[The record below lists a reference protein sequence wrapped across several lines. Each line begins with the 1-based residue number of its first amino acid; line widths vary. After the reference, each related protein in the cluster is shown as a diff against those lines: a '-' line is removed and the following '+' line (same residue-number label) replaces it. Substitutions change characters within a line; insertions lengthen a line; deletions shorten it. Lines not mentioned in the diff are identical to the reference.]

1 MIMTSAELTASPTVT
16 TTATGFFPPLVRTA
30 AQQRRSAADFLRER
44 WRFCAGFS
52 FAIMLLYVVRLVDI
66 QTGPVWE
73 ILLSSVGYV
82 WLLYFLPGTLVI
94 AVGVGLLNR
103 FARAPLQL
111 WLATSLLVMLCTVGF
126 QGALQF
132 VRTGDG
138 PLSLFGFWQ
147 GATDAFRSIQRLDV
161 FNVFIEQTTSGL
173 LFFGLI
179 AWFYLRVQV
188 GERTDAALRATQLA
202 AIRGEQQVV
211 HARLSALQAQVDPDF
226 LFAALSQVQTAYAR
240 NVDQAQAALDEVI
253 VFLRAA
259 LPQTDAS
266 DTTFASEAAL
276 AQAALRLASRIAD
289 KQVLLQV
296 APAEEE
302 VQSALCPPQVCLP
315 LVQAL
320 HAHAAANATLQLRGS
335 VVDERVLM
343 RLTATLATGA
353 ADEPLAITGAVNGA
367 QKTLQSVLGASA
379 SIVARRAG
387 NLIHLYI
394 GFPYASRAT
403 SRHR

>member
-1 MIMTSAELTASPTVT
+1 MIMTSAELTASPTLT
-16 TTATGFFPPLVRTA
+16 TTATGFFPPLVRTT

-66 QTGPVWE
+66 QTGPAWA

-111 WLATSLLVMLCTVGF
+111 WLATSLLVILCTMGV
-126 QGALQF
+126 QGALQL
-132 VRTGDG
+132 VRIGDG
-138 PLSLFGFWQ
+138 PLSFFAFWQ
-147 GATDAFRSIQRLDV
+147 GASDDLRSSEPFDV
-161 FNVFIEQTTSGL
+161 VNVFVEQTTAGL
-173 LFFGLI
+173 LFFGLL
-179 AWFYLRVQV
+179 AWFYLKVQD

-211 HARLSALQAQVDPDF
+211 HARLRALQAQVDPDF
-226 LFAALSQVQTAYAR
+226 LFAALTQVQTAYAR
-240 NVDQAQAALDEVI
+240 NADQARIALDEVI

-259 LPQTDAS
+259 LPQTDAK
-266 DTTFASEAAL
+266 DATFASEAAL
-276 AQAALRLASRIAD
+276 AEAAVHLASRIAD

-296 APAEEE
+296 AADDEK
-302 VQSALCPPQVCLP
+302 VQSAQCPPQMCLP
-315 LVQAL
+315 LVLAL
-320 HAHAAANATLQLRGS
+320 HAHAAEGTALQLHGS
-335 VVDERVLM
+335 VVDGRVLLL
-343 RLTATLATGA
+343 LTATLATGA
-353 ADEPLAITGAVNGA
+353 GDEPLTVIGAVNGA

-379 SIVARRAG
+379 IIVRQRAG
-387 NLIHLYI
+387 PLIHLTI
-394 GFPYASRAT
+394 GFPHAT
-403 SRHR
+403 SCHR